1 MSPLHTYTTTCCA
14 LLLETRYHYPIGAGS
29 HHHIAPTLQGITSMH
44 DCFQV
49 EQSESLINMQAA
61 LEAVTA
67 THQLESAMDV
77 FSWCVRPL
85 LRQGYLQ
92 PLTQD
97 IGADRVSALRVHIPL
112 IFWQHHACND

>member
-1 MSPLHTYTTTCCA
+1 MCEHL
-14 LLLETRYHYPIGAGS
+14 GK
-29 HHHIAPTLQGITSMH
+29 
-44 DCFQV
+44 
-49 EQSESLINMQAA
+49 QSELLTDVQAA

-97 IGADRVSALRVHIPL
+97 IGAEQVSAPHVHSL
-112 IFWQHHACND
+112 LMFWQHHACSAD